1 MLSGALQRSMLEDYR
16 RRVSEKR
23 EEVARLQAQRDELLA
38 AQKRL
43 RELCELKAQV
53 RVGGADHTPMHQAL
67 TPPPFQLSPAHSP
80 KAATAGAARQSK
92 DPGGGKLTLVLA

>member
-1 MLSGALQRSMLEDYR
+1 MLEDYR

-67 TPPPFQLSPAHSP
+67 TLPPFPALTCALP
-80 KAATAGAARQSK
+80 KGSYCSQAEQR
-92 DPGGGKLTLVLA
+92 PWWW